1 MEKRKGRRDKVKEK
15 ISEKKYYVLY
25 TNKEGDLGVGLWGLS
40 VEKIFKKNGG
50 VEVWITTLNVV

>member
-25 TNKEGDLGVGLWGLS
+25 TNKEGDLGVGLWGFS
-40 VEKIFKKNGG
+40 VEKKF
-50 VEVWITTLNVV
+50 